1 MKPRYEP
8 VAKEVKDMMTKAE
21 LLVKRLDVLEKAE
34 ECPMCGL
41 KKAHCMVQ
49 KNDCG
54 MKKYG
59 DMKKGVVHLE
69 TTHSTQPAGQEFHIV
84 SGESAR
90 NAFYGTNN
98 ALLDSEVVK
107 NSGAIN
113 ETPNLETLNKKL
125 NPHDLNIKLDDMGG
139 KSPTGSDLE

>member
-1 MKPRYEP
+1 
-8 VAKEVKDMMTKAE
+8 
-21 LLVKRLDVLEKAE
+21 
-34 ECPMCGL
+34 
-41 KKAHCMVQ
+41 
-49 KNDCG
+49 
-54 MKKYG
+54 
-59 DMKKGVVHLE
+59 MKKGVVHLE
-69 TTHSTQPAGQEFHIV
+69 TTHSTQPMGQEFHIV

-113 ETPNLETLNKKL
+113 ETPNLETLNTKL

-139 KSPTGSDLE
+139 KSPAGSDLE